1 MKNAFLK
8 SLIVSTATVAL
19 MLTFSFLLGC
29 TAEDKVDPDARVPNV
44 PPSTRGE
51 GGGVPGGAD
60 DVKKK
65 KTSFYLLKESTS
77 VQS

>member
-1 MKNAFLK
+1 MKNVYLK
-8 SLIVSTATVAL
+8 SLFASAATLTL
-19 MLTFSFLLGC
+19 MLTFSLLLGC

-65 KTSFYLLKESTS
+65 KVSLYIMKESS
-77 VQS
+77 AVQS